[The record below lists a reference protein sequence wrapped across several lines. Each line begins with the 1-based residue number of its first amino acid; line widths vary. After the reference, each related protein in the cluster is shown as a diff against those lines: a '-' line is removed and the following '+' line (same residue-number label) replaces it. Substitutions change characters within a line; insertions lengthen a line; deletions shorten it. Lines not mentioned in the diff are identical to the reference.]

1 MSKKGNEKI
10 KLKIGQIFRFSKDME
25 VEKVFGE
32 KEIIPKGAIAN
43 VGADKLLHHRN
54 GMIQPISEKTF
65 DIEGY
70 DSNGIA
76 NWLWLYIRNFTPVNE
91 ELLEDY
97 DSNKDEFIE
106 QLEYALN
113 ELGF

>member
-1 MSKKGNEKI
+1 MSKNNNKI
-10 KLKIGQIFRFSKDME
+10 TLKIGQEFKFTKDME
-25 VEKVFGE
+25 VEKIFGE
-32 KEIIPKGAIAN
+32 KEIIPKGTIAN

-65 DIEGY
+65 NIEGY

-76 NWLWLYIRNFTPVNE
+76 NWLWLYIINFTPVNE

-97 DSNKDEFIE
+97 DSNKNEFIH
-106 QLEYALN
+106 QLKYALDD
-113 ELGF
+113 LGF